1 MSERT
6 RGLTEEL
13 LKHIN
18 IATEPPQVDS
28 NKEFDRVINNIP
40 YWEKDPRFLNP
51 NKEPDPVLT
60 WGMVANTPTIE
71 KSGITLITATPGMGK
86 SFTMVSLM
94 LAVATCKQIGN
105 FKPTNEAPA
114 RVIIFD
120 TEQSANDIYRRI
132 QTLRNTNRG
141 VMPDNLRFVSLLG
154 KPKKERLAT
163 IFEMVGDYDPDI
175 VIVDTI
181 TRLTTDFNDASESQE
196 FEDLLLPISKD
207 KSVIGIMHHTT
218 GTEKAK
224 GHLGSIM
231 EEIAPQIW
239 IAKRKPGGIFT
250 LKAKKLRNYNID
262 ISDCFEVML
271 DPETGNLTDTT
282 AQNAEQAET
291 RKGELEELFKGL
303 FGRERGGLRPREL
316 RDRFNSL
323 RRVSGLDPLKEDA
336 IDNTR
341 NEAVRCGV
349 LAKKP
354 DPQNKQHGIYF
365 LVSNSDFAELDL
377 GEDADPLSEL

>member
-1 MSERT
+1 MSDGAK
-6 RGLTEEL
+6 GLTEEL
-13 LKHIN
+13 LKHIT

-51 NKEPDPVLT
+51 DKEPEAVLT
-60 WGMVANTPTIE
+60 WGMVANTPTLE
-71 KSGITLITATPGMGK
+71 KSGVTLITATPGMGK
-86 SFTMVSLM
+86 SFTMVALM

-105 FKPTNEAPA
+105 FKPTNETPA

-120 TEQSANDIYRRI
+120 TEQSVNDIYRRI
-132 QTLRNTNRG
+132 QILRRTNGG
-141 VMPDNLRFVSLLG
+141 VMPDNLRFVSLVG
-154 KPKKERLAT
+154 MPKKERLTT
-163 IFEMVGDYDPDI
+163 IFEMVRDYNPDI

-239 IAKRKPGGIFT
+239 IAKRKTGGVFT

-291 RKGELEELFKGL
+291 RKQELEIIFKSLYGEETKGL
-303 FGRERGGLRPREL
+303 EPKEL
-316 RDRFNSL
+316 RQRFNIA
-323 RRVSGLDPLKEDA
+323 RRMSGQNTLSNDS
-336 IDNTR
+336 IDDTR
-341 NEAVRCGV
+341 DEAVKYGILTR
-349 LAKKP
+349 KP
-354 DPQNKQHGIYF
+354 NPRNRQWGIFY
-365 LVSNSDFAELDL
+365 LTSNNSDFAELDL
-377 GEDADPLSEL
+377 GCTLDDL